1 MPYRIAKSFLVESGH
16 ILSKHP
22 GACRFPHGHSRTV
35 EIVLVADTLDNRDMV
50 SDFKALKQAV
60 APFVERFDHS
70 LALNTDD
77 PQFSYLENTYGDR
90 IIRFEHV
97 DPTSEVMAQMIFQHA
112 RDALQ
117 KLAAETGAD
126 TRYPVRP
133 IVRVEKVRVTETAS
147 SWAEYW
153 E

>member
-112 RDALQ
+112 REALQ
-117 KLAAETGAD
+117 KLATETGAD